1 MLFIRLYSRKKSIVH
16 VSDQL
21 MQVWS
26 VCWVETNTNSAEL
39 MLQAAACQLVIE
51 RTL

>member
-1 MLFIRLYSRKKSIVH
+1 MAGTVQEGITLLLQYMMFIRLCKKNIVH

-26 VCWVETNTNSAEL
+26 VCWVET
-39 MLQAAACQLVIE
+39 
-51 RTL
+51 RDH